1 MIAPCRGRILMLLCC
16 GLIFA
21 AVVRSQSP
29 DKKTLAPDQIWF
41 GDLPNDAVLQD
52 LKDGA
57 VNCLKAAL
65 AGRQIENEP
74 ACRKLAQDAT
84 PRILFLSVSDGKSR
98 ARVQLACEKGMGPAL
113 KKLIT
118 SLPAKAESKKWVKFD
133 IAEKGSAVAGAA
145 WLFPL
150 PLEPGIDGLA
160 FGRSMPVAFL
170 PQEVPSY
177 ALLTK
182 EKLLREDKL
191 AAQIN
196 GPAPENLNEIYRF
209 TTTSFFFGDSDA
221 GPLYRG
227 HRLFDSVSAEQ
238 ASEAAKQAG
247 LYLAGAT
254 GKDGRFVYEYR
265 PSEDMVPADYNMVR
279 HAGTVYA
286 MFELYG
292 ETRDHEV
299 LAAAKRASQFLKR
312 KIQVKQIDG
321 QEVGLLLDE
330 GAARLGG
337 NALAIIALLKCI
349 EVTGDRQDLTLIRQ
363 LGLWIQKNQDTAGRF
378 TVHKL
383 DVSDGKTVDFE
394 SRYYPGEAILA
405 MIRLHRL
412 DPEGKWAD
420 TAERGARYL
429 IEVRD
434 KGLTEEDIQHDH
446 WLLYALNE
454 VHRVRPRKEFLDH
467 AMLISRAIMKAQTT
481 QEKYPDWIGGFL
493 PPPRSNR
500 AATRTEALCAAF
512 QLARDYEQPE
522 KAGIRTAIQRAI
534 AFQLGLQHRPE
545 TVMHFKD
552 PQRCLGGFAESLTDS
567 DIRIDTV
574 QHNISSLLGAAKIF
588 KGAISQGSRTEQ
600 KQ

>member
-1 MIAPCRGRILMLLCC
+1 MSVSCHGRILKTFCCLLTFVALVQ
-16 GLIFA
+16 GQP
-21 AVVRSQSP
+21 VGEGTP
-29 DKKTLAPDQIWF
+29 PPDQIWF
-41 GDLPNDAVLQD
+41 EDLGNETVPPS
-52 LKDGA
+52 LKEAA

-74 ACRKLAQDAT
+74 AYRELARDAT

-98 ARVQLACEKGMGPAL
+98 ARVERACEKGIGRAL

-118 SLPAKAESKKWVKFD
+118 SLSALDSKSWMKLD
-133 IAEKGSAVAGAA
+133 IAEKASPITGAV

-150 PLEPGIDGLA
+150 PIEPGVDGLA
-160 FGRSMPVAFL
+160 FGRSSPIAFL
-170 PQEVPSY
+170 PQEIQSY
-177 ALLTK
+177 GLLSK
-182 EKLLREDKL
+182 KKLLSEERL
-191 AAQIN
+191 AAQIKA
-196 GPAPENLNEIYRF
+196 PPPENLKEIYRF
-209 TTTSFFFGDSDA
+209 STTSFFIHRPEVIA
-221 GPLYRG
+221 LYRG
-227 HRLFDSVSAEQ
+227 HRVFDSVTAAQ
-238 ASEAAKQAG
+238 AMEAAKEAG
-247 LYLAGAT
+247 EYLTRAT

-265 PSEDMVPADYNMVR
+265 PSEDLMPEDYNMVR

-292 ETRDHEV
+292 ENRDKEL
-299 LAAAKRASQFLKR
+299 LAAAKRASQFLQSQ
-312 KIQVKQIDG
+312 IQVKQLDG
-321 QEVGLLLDE
+321 QEVALLLEE

-337 NALAIIALLKCI
+337 NALAIIALLRYI
-349 EVTGDRQDLTLIRQ
+349 EVTGDRQDLPLIRQ
-363 LGLWIQKNQDTAGRF
+363 LGRWIQKNQDTDGRF

-405 MIRLHRL
+405 MIRLHRI

-420 TAERGARYL
+420 TAELGARYL

-467 AMLISRAIMKAQTT
+467 EMLISRAIMKSQTT
-481 QEKYPDWIGGFL
+481 QSKYPDWIGGFGAA
-493 PPPRSNR
+493 PTSNR

-512 QLARDYEQPE
+512 QLARDYQQPE
-522 KAGIRTAIQRAI
+522 MAVIRKTIQRAV

-574 QHNISSLLGAAKIF
+574 QHNISSLLSAVKIF
-588 KGAISQGSRTEQ
+588 KEPVPPVSQTEQ